1 MKLSDIMANAGL
13 SFYAQVALV
22 LFFGVFVAV
31 TIRTWAP
38 SRRQALQDAALLP
51 LHDDPP
57 APVAQEH

>member
-1 MKLSDIMANAGL
+1 VKLSDIMAHAGL

-31 TIRTWAP
+31 TLRTWAP
-38 SRRQALQDAALLP
+38 SRRRELQDAALLP
-51 LHDDPP
+51 FQDDPP